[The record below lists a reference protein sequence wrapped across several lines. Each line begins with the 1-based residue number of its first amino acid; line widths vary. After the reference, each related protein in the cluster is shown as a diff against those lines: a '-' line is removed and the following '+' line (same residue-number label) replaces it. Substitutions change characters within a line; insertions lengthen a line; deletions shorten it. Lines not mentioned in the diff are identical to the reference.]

1 MSLVSSLITDIRY
14 EINDS
19 SSTRWSTDAPI
30 LAYIKRAI
38 NRANRICQRNSL
50 QFAKKKATL
59 TTVAGQAYVSLP
71 DDFDIDIGLWRDST
85 HTKITKKTEAE
96 WEQIVSATACANWT
110 LDLENS
116 RILLNGTPTGAE
128 TLTFYYYPAID
139 TSAYTTS
146 TTMPWGG
153 KLDDI
158 IVDYVALRLKAVDE
172 METGQD
178 ERIMADFENNIV
190 TAYNPLSPT
199 VVEGAGWL

>member
-1 MSLVSSLITDIRY
+1 MSLVSSVILDVRY

-19 SSTRWSTDAPI
+19 SSSRWSTDTPI
-30 LAYIKRAI
+30 LAYVKRAV

-59 TTVAGQAYVSLP
+59 TTVSGVAYVALP
-71 DDFDIDIGLWRDST
+71 TDFDIDIGLWRDST

-96 WEQIVSATACANWT
+96 WEQIVSATALANWN

-116 RILLNGTPTGAE
+116 RILLSGTPTAAE

-146 TTMPWGG
+146 TTMPWSG

-158 IVDYVALRLKAVDE
+158 IVDYVSMRLRNVDE
-172 METGQD
+172 MSLDQD
-178 ERIMADFENNIV
+178 KEFLIDLENQIIQS
-190 TAYNPLSPT
+190 YQPLNPTIIS
-199 VVEGAGWL
+199 GDGWL